1 MDKLEQAARTFDGIS
16 LGKHLLRTIRSG
28 ALATLDGQGF
38 PFATLVTV
46 ATDIDGSP
54 ILLTSRLSSHTANL
68 ERNPQVSL
76 LLAQTGKGDPLAHPR
91 LTVMGRAERTDLPR
105 IRARFLARHPKAELY
120 VDFPDF
126 SFWGIEIL
134 GGHLNGGFAKAA
146 TLSGQDLRTDATGAD
161 TLIEAE
167 ASAVAH
173 MNEDHGEALELY
185 ATHFAG
191 APPGAWRTT
200 GLDPEGIDLMLGD
213 QTARVTFPEP
223 VLNPEKLRHALK
235 NLAQQARDGLA

>member
-1 MDKLEQAARTFDGIS
+1 MDKVDRPVQSFDGVA

-28 ALATLDGQGF
+28 ALATLDSQGF

-46 ATDIDGSP
+46 ATDIDGSL

-68 ERNPQVSL
+68 ERESQISI

-91 LTVMGRAERTDLPR
+91 LTVTGRAERTNLPR

-126 SFWGIEIL
+126 SFWRVEIL

-146 TLSGQDLRTDATGAD
+146 TLSAADLRTDVTGAEA
-161 TLIEAE
+161 LIEAE
-167 ASAVAH
+167 PSAVAH

-185 ATHFAG
+185 ATRLAG
-191 APPGAWRTT
+191 ASAGVWRAT

-213 QTARVTFPEP
+213 QTARIVFPER
-223 VLNPEKLRHALK
+223 VANPEKLRHTLK
-235 NLAQQARDGLA
+235 NLARHARDGLA

>member
-1 MDKLEQAARTFDGIS
+1 MDRPDPTVQGFDGIGLS
-16 LGKHLLRTIRSG
+16 KHLLRTVRSG
-28 ALATLDGQGF
+28 ALATLDGRGS

-68 ERNPQVSL
+68 EREPKVSL

-91 LTVMGRAERTDLPR
+91 LTVAGRAERADLPR

-126 SFWGIEIL
+126 SFWRIDIL

-146 TLSGQDLRTDATGAD
+146 TLSGPELRTDMAGAEA
-161 TLIEAE
+161 LIDAE

-173 MNEDHGEALELY
+173 MNEDHREALELY
-185 ATHFAG
+185 ATRLAG
-191 APPGAWRTT
+191 AAPGPWRTT
-200 GLDPEGIDLMLGD
+200 GIDPEGIDLMLGD

-223 VLNPEKLRHALK
+223 AANAEKLRHALK
-235 NLAQQARDGLA
+235 NLAQQARDGLS